1 MTSNQAIKKKDV
13 RAGRRT
19 LIQNAKLAIRDIFD
33 VTTEL
38 VTNADDRYQLIGGK
52 GTIQIEV
59 ERRRGQPS
67 LYHVRDF
74 ADGMTSEVMDEKL
87 SAMGGRVSGLHEGEA
102 VRGTNSRG
110 AKDVASLGRVTF
122 KSIAGDGLFHS
133 CEVSPFME
141 FTLYESKPVTKVL
154 RKKLG
159 IPQGT
164 GTLVTLEVDQN
175 ESIPHHDNLRHKL
188 ERLVSL
194 RDILSDPARKITLRD
209 INGGTVEAL
218 AARSIPGTE
227 RVKVQLQVPG
237 YPEAHAKLTIRRA
250 YERLEKEPSRFRLG
264 GILVKSR
271 HAIHESTLFDP
282 GLEGDPHARWFYGR
296 LVCEYIDDLSD
307 EFDERF
313 EKGLPPSPNN
323 RSPIIDPSRRSGM
336 TRDHPF
342 VKALSAEV
350 LKRLRPLVEEE
361 RKRAEHEQAEIE
373 NRATRQRLDRLEKA
387 ALEFMEKFSDD
398 EARDTS
404 STSSTSELM
413 KRGYQLSP
421 PFSQILIG
429 HSIRMGLSINQET
442 FPELEVGATVQVDC
456 HDDAIR
462 ASRRYAALEPHPA
475 KEGILR
481 ATWKITADAATP
493 VTGVHVGV
501 GPIATEATIEVLES
515 EADRY
520 RDITSLTF
528 QRKRYQVRI
537 GSKRKKLRLLAPL
550 SLVAEPTRVDLE
562 LTGAGRHLAVSGDPT
577 LEPRHDLG
585 VAVCEIFVKADET
598 EAQGLLTATLRDG
611 EAAAEV
617 SSVLPAGFGIRI
629 KLRDVDL
636 GNQRYRWRQN
646 VLEIAARH
654 QSLARYL
661 GDKANGFPGQD
672 SIHFRLL
679 LAEIVSDALCAQMLS
694 RDIQNAP
701 EDYEDADWDLFYAEY
716 SKLMTSFLPIAH
728 EVQLPAVAT

>member
-1 MTSNQAIKKKDV
+1 VTPNQAVKKKDV
-13 RAGRRT
+13 RASRRT

-38 VTNADDRYQLIGGK
+38 VTNADDRYQLMGGE
-52 GTIQIEV
+52 GVIQIEI
-59 ERRRGQPS
+59 ERRRGQPN

-74 ADGMTSEVMDEKL
+74 ADGMTSRVMEEKL
-87 SAMGGRVSGLHEGEA
+87 SRMGGRVSGFQEGKA
-102 VRGTNSRG
+102 VRGTNARG

-122 KSIAGDGLFHS
+122 RSIAGDGLFHS
-133 CEVSPFME
+133 CEISPFME
-141 FTLYESKPVTKVL
+141 FTLYESKPVSKEL
-154 RKKLG
+154 RKEVG
-159 IPQGT
+159 IPRGT

-175 ESIPHHDNLRHKL
+175 QPIPHHDNLRQKL

-194 RDILSDPARKITLRD
+194 RDILSDPAREITLRD
-209 INGGTVEAL
+209 VNSRHTKTLIAPSIQGTD
-218 AARSIPGTE
+218 
-227 RVKVQLQVPG
+227 RVKIQIQIPG
-237 YPEAHAKLTIRRA
+237 YPKAHAKLTIRRA
-250 YERLEKEPSRFRLG
+250 HERFEKDVSRFRRG

-282 GLEGDPHARWFYGR
+282 GLESDPHARWFYGR
-296 LVCEYIDDLSD
+296 LVCKYIDDLSD

-313 EKGLPPSPNN
+313 DQGLPPTPDNP
-323 RSPIIDPSRRSGM
+323 RPIIDPSRRSGL

-342 VKALSAEV
+342 VKALTAEV

-361 RKRAEHEQAEIE
+361 RRRAEHEQAEIE

-387 ALEFMEKFSDD
+387 ALKFMERFSDD

-413 KRGYQLSP
+413 RRGYQLSP

-429 HSIRMGLSINQET
+429 HSIRMSLNINQET
-442 FPELEVGATVQVDC
+442 FPELEVGATVQVDS

-462 ASRRYAALEPHPA
+462 ASKQYAALEPHPGR
-475 KEGILR
+475 EGIIR
-481 ATWKITADAATP
+481 ATWKVTAEAPSPAT
-493 VTGVHVGV
+493 GIHIRV
-501 GPIATEATIEVLES
+501 GPIAAEAMIEVLGS

-520 RDITSLTF
+520 RNISSLAF

-537 GSKRKKLRLLAPL
+537 GAKRKKLRLLAPL
-550 SLVAEPTRVDLE
+550 SLASEPTNVDIQM
-562 LTGAGRHLAVSGDPT
+562 TGAGRHLTVSGDQT

-585 VAVCEIFVKADET
+585 VAICEIFVKADEN
-598 EAQGLLTATLRDG
+598 EARGTLTATVG
-611 EAAAEV
+611 KAKAVAEIV
-617 SSVLPAGFGIRI
+617 SVLPAGFGIKI
-629 KLRDVDL
+629 KLRDIDL

-661 GDKANGFPGQD
+661 GDKAKGFPGQD
-672 SIHFRLL
+672 DIHFRLL

-716 SKLMTSFLPIAH
+716 SKLMTRFLPIAH
-728 EVQLPAVAT
+728 EVQCPL